1 MQENKDDVMNE
12 IEGEANSRVYE
23 LGYLLVPTI
32 SEVDLPVV
40 FGNLKELVA
49 SLGGV
54 SIADD
59 MPKMIGLAYKMVK
72 VIANVNNKFNT
83 AYFGWIKFTMDSDKV
98 LELKKKLD
106 LDPNFIRFLI
116 LKTVKENTIATKRFV
131 GRDNVHKKPSMKKD
145 ENEVVVPINKEEIDK
160 EIDAMVAV

>member
-1 MQENKDDVMNE
+1 MQENENE
-12 IEGEANSRVYE
+12 IEESAVSRVYE

-32 SEVDLPVV
+32 SEQDLPVV

-54 SIADD
+54 SVSDE
-59 MPKMIGLAYKMVK
+59 MPKMIQLAYKMVK
-72 VIANVNNKFNT
+72 VVSNVRNKWNT
-83 AYFGWIKFTMDSDKV
+83 AYFGWVKFTMDSDKV

-131 GRDNVHKKPSMKKD
+131 GRDNVHKRPSVKKD

-160 EIDAMVAV
+160 EIDAMVAA